1 MAGQKG
7 QKPEKEKADDLQEQ
21 DVRSLTFD
29 AILAQNANAIR
40 FHGESGAQVTFDVDD
55 TGREAL
61 KELVEY
67 RGEDRENRKTKA
79 KAYPDYNP
87 IIRPPIKG
95 V

>member
-1 MAGQKG
+1 MTPNSKTD
-7 QKPEKEKADDLQEQ
+7 KADGLQKQ
-21 DVRSLTFD
+21 TVRPLSFE

-67 RGEDRENRKTKA
+67 RGENLHIQVSKISR
-79 KAYPDYNP
+79 
-87 IIRPPIKG
+87 G
-95 V
+95 S

>member
-21 DVRSLTFD
+21 DVRSLAFD

-55 TGREAL
+55 SGRDAL

-67 RGEDRENRKTKA
+67 RGENLHIQVTK
-79 KAYPDYNP
+79 
-87 IIRPPIKG
+87 ISRG
-95 V
+95 S